1 MSEVATIIHHLRI
14 ADRLTA
20 AQRKAIKSAA
30 ALYDI
35 EVRTQT
41 HGRHGSTLLLDS
53 EDIGYLM
60 DMGDVAIDLGAVAIT
75 IESVERT
82 IVDVEIGS
90 YRERRFNSGTYAG
103 RGVIVEMV

>member
-1 MSEVATIIHHLRI
+1 MTTTHHMRI

-30 ALYDI
+30 AMYDI

-41 HGRHGSTLLLDS
+41 HGRLGSSLLLGS
-53 EDIGYLM
+53 EDIGDLM

-75 IESVERT
+75 FESVERT
-82 IVDVEIGS
+82 IVDPVIGS
-90 YRERRFNSGTYAG
+90 YRERRFNSGTYTG
-103 RGVIVEMV
+103 RGVIA